1 MVNLSAIAFAV
12 RQALAVNGHHLS
24 TGHAQQLVA
33 AALGHNN
40 LASYQS
46 SGDDLG
52 FDEARDIAIDSE
64 RLEKRAAELG
74 HAEAELRTRIVEAI
88 QARHVEASVH
98 RDIETYLID
107 LQEFVDDRVVQNDTV
122 NSEVAMTNGT
132 FPIADLEL
140 PLWSDFDL
148 ETKDD
153 INVELSGLV
162 TVTQDDERV
171 YWGHEV
177 EVDATLYVERFGR
190 VLFGKRQLTVERAQ
204 LRWNGEPTR
213 PANQELDLESEGV
226 D

>member
-12 RQALAVNGHHLS
+12 RQALASDGYLLS

-46 SGDDLG
+46 SGDEPGLEDAH
-52 FDEARDIAIDSE
+52 DMAIDSE
-64 RLEKRAAELG
+64 RLERRAAELG
-74 HAEAELRTRIVEAI
+74 HAEVELRNPIVEAV
-88 QARHVEASVH
+88 QARHADATVH
-98 RDIETYLID
+98 RDLEAYLID
-107 LQEFVDDRVVQNDTV
+107 LQEYVDDRVVENDAV

-132 FPIADLEL
+132 FPMADLVL
-140 PLWSDFDL
+140 PLWNDFDI
-148 ETKDD
+148 ETGDD
-153 INVELSGLV
+153 ISVGFSGLV

-177 EVDATLYVERFGR
+177 EVEATLYVERFGR

-204 LRWNGEPTR
+204 LRWMGEQSN
-213 PANQELDLESEGV
+213 PADQDLESARV

>member
-12 RQALAVNGHHLS
+12 RQALAADGHQLS

-46 SGDDLG
+46 SGDDPGL
-52 FDEARDIAIDSE
+52 DEAHDIAIDSE

-74 HAEAELRTRIVEAI
+74 HADAEIRTSIVEAL
-88 QARHVEASVH
+88 QARHVGASVH

-132 FPIADLEL
+132 FPMADLEL
-140 PLWSDFDL
+140 PVWSDFDL
-148 ETKDD
+148 ETRDD
-153 INVELSGLV
+153 INVEFSGLV

-204 LRWNGEPTR
+204 LRWNGEPTNS
-213 PANQELDLESEGV
+213 ADQESDLESESV